1 MSKLSKAQIFELVA
15 TEVANVTAQSTDL
28 FKKNQADKY
37 SEVLMARLALILEPK
52 AGGGTS
58 TKVNAE
64 GNVYCNYHQ
73 EYFAPDA
80 FNTKLSKPNKETG
93 ERHEMYKANSI
104 LAEQILRKI
113 KSLKAMVTRQVTIN
127 FMDKTINAEEM
138 QDILNK
144 LAKVDEPGSIYNNPE
159 EVPTVADIVG
169 LTAPVTTADLD
180 KQAQDDVDDMEKWTD
195 EQLED
200 LD

>member
-28 FKKNQADKY
+28 FKKGKADSY
-37 SEVLMARLALILEPK
+37 EENLMARLALILAPK
-52 AGGGTS
+52 SGGGTS
-58 TKVNAE
+58 TKVNDLGE
-64 GNVYCNYHQ
+64 VYCNYFKN
-73 EYFAPDA
+73 YFNPGD

-138 QDILNK
+138 QVILTDLDI
-144 LAKVDEPGSIYNNPE
+144 AEKVQYTNPE
-159 EVPTVADIVG
+159 QIPTVADIIG
-169 LTAPVTTADLD
+169 LTAPVTPADLPETEEQEYED
-180 KQAQDDVDDMEKWTD
+180 MMELADEMETDV
-195 EQLED
+195 
-200 LD
+200 